1 MFKIFLLISAIAYTT
16 ALTTVSLM
24 TLRNLPDIGVS
35 FGDKIFHFLAYAVL
49 TILWT
54 FVFFYNFNYIKKK
67 AIGYA
72 FVISVSFGIFIEV
85 VQGTATVARSF
96 DVYDMLANTCG
107 ALLAVGILSI
117 YSFKHIKKL

>member
-1 MFKIFLLISAIAYTT
+1 MFKIFLLICAIAYTT